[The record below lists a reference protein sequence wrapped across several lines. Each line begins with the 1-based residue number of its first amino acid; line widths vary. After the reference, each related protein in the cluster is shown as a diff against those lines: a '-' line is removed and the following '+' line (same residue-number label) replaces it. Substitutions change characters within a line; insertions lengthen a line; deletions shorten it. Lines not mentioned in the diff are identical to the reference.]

1 MNDTIKRKIKESRI
15 MQYEIAAK
23 IGISEYTFC
32 RWFRKELTAEQQAQW
47 RQKLTGRMGAALQD
61 HFRADPASYERAV
74 KAVGVR

>member
-1 MNDTIKRKIKESRI
+1 MPRSNAFPTPRLFMPDSNGGYSLW
-15 MQYEIAAK
+15 Q
-23 IGISEYTFC
+23 
-32 RWFRKELTAEQQAQW
+32 ELTAEQQAQW